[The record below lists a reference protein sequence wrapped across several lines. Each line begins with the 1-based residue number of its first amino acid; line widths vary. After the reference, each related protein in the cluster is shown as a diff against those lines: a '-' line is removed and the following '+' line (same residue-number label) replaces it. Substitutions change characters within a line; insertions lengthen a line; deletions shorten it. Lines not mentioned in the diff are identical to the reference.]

1 MTWRRSRVRATRS
14 ATTAL
19 IASSVVAS
27 WLGVFPLVTPAL
39 AADDLASNARAE
51 VREVLARPEF
61 QPLADADRLPDIP
74 QMELGWIESLFS
86 VLRDLFGGVVGVI
99 GDALGAILGRLIRG
113 LGNLFG
119 GLGGA
124 GGAATAGIFST
135 IVTWLLVVLGV
146 ALIVWLLIRLSA
158 SRRAERRA
166 GAMALSVTTAGAGED
181 DALAR
186 SPEDWRRRAERL
198 AGEGDRVEAL
208 RALYLEL
215 LAGLH
220 RAGAINYDRT
230 RTNTAYVFDLAR
242 GHTARAPFVSLT
254 GRFDRAVYGAH
265 EPAEIDVR
273 DAMAEVSD
281 VRAAFVREVVDA

>member
-1 MTWRRSRVRATRS
+1 MMSRCSCVRAARS
-14 ATTAL
+14 VTTAL
-19 IASSVVAS
+19 LVSSVVAF
-27 WLGVFPLVTPAL
+27 WLITPAL

-51 VREVLARPEF
+51 VRAVLARPEF

-74 QMELGWIESLFS
+74 QMEFGWMESLFS
-86 VLRDLFGGVVGVI
+86 VWRELFGGVIGVI
-99 GDALGAILGRLIRG
+99 GDALGAVLGQFIRG
-113 LGNLFG
+113 LQNLFG
-119 GLGGA
+119 GLGAA

-135 IVTWLLVVLGV
+135 IITWLLVVLGV

-158 SRRAERRA
+158 SRAAERQA
-166 GAMALSVTTAGAGED
+166 GAAALSVTTAGAGED

-242 GHTARAPFVSLT
+242 GHAARAPFVSLT